1 MYQRRYHRRA
11 RRNKKDGLKILCKA
25 FLAPVFLLMTML
37 PVAGQQNAG
46 DIKQGN
52 PAETDTVRLKRL
64 LDKAGA
70 YYFTKPDSCVILTE
84 EALELSRELRYPFYE
99 VLALNIS
106 GEAFRTLGDF
116 PKSLDMQFKALK
128 INRKEANRYQESVTL
143 GYIGFTYT
151 DFNEFRLAL
160 DHLLLSKQISD
171 SIRESGKLSNPYS
184 LSIDSNITFLI
195 LSGFNASNIG
205 NAYEGMNMV
214 DSALY
219 YQQMA
224 QQKIVNLKQG
234 NLKSLVL
241 TRLGI
246 AYAKQGKYDEALKS
260 FRAALINAYQIG
272 DKVNP
277 SKIQYQMAE
286 TYYFIQEYDSSLYF
300 SRRALLAAEESNQ
313 KLHIL
318 LASNMLVKLFRHL
331 QLKDSIIHYQEIS
344 MAMKDSIFGPEKFRQ
359 LQLLTLREQQHQ
371 QEILNEQEQYRN
383 RTRLIALASALFFL
397 IAIALMLFRNNRQKQ
412 KANLLLHA
420 QKIEIQET
428 LKKLTVTQK
437 QLVQSEK
444 MASLGELTAGVA
456 HEIQNPLN
464 FVNNFSDI
472 NNELLEDLKDAA
484 KKIDIREIEKIT
496 DQLKENESKIN
507 FHGKRADAIVKN
519 MLQHSRNGSAVK
531 EPADINKLVDE
542 YVRLSFHGMRAKD
555 KTFNAELDLT
565 YDPAIGKINI
575 IPQDIGRVLLN
586 LLNNAFYAVH
596 EKQKSG
602 TVNFTPTITVTS
614 SIINNRPELK
624 NPGTHANG
632 DEKIRISIKDN
643 GTGIPDKIREKIFQ
657 PFFTTKPTGE
667 GTGLGLSL
675 SYDII
680 TKGHGGEL
688 KIESETGEFTIFTI
702 ELPI

>member
-1 MYQRRYHRRA
+1 VP
-11 RRNKKDGLKILCKA
+11 RNKQDRLKILLKV

-37 PVAGQQNAG
+37 PAAGQQHAG

-52 PAETDTVRLKRL
+52 QAETDTVRLKRL
-64 LDKAGA
+64 LEEAGA
-70 YYFTKPDSCVILTE
+70 YYFNKPDSCVLLTK
-84 EALELSRELRYPFYE
+84 EALDLSRKLDLPFYE
-99 VLALNIS
+99 VQALNMS
-106 GEAFRTLGDF
+106 GEALRFLGDF
-116 PKSLDMQFKALK
+116 PQALDMQFKALQ
-128 INRKEANRYQESVTL
+128 INRREANRYQESVTL
-143 GYIGFTYT
+143 GFIGYTYT
-151 DFNEFRLAL
+151 EFNEFRLAL
-160 DHLLLSKQISD
+160 DHLLLSKKIRD
-171 SIRESGKLSNPYS
+171 SIMESGS
-184 LSIDSNITFLI
+184 LSDPFALSVDSSITFLV
-195 LSGFNASNIG
+195 LSSFTVSNIG
-205 NAYEGMNMV
+205 NAYEGMNMP

-224 QQKIVNLKQG
+224 QQRIVNLKQG
-234 NLKSLVL
+234 NLKSLIL

-246 AYAKQGKYDEALKS
+246 VYAKQEKYEEALQYY
-260 FRAALINAYQIG
+260 RDALNNAYQIG

-277 SKIQYQMAE
+277 SKTQHRMAE
-286 TYYFIQEYDSSLYF
+286 AYYVLREFDSSLYF
-300 SRRALLAAEESNQ
+300 SRRAFIAAQESSQ
-313 KLHIL
+313 KLQL
-318 LASNMLVKLFRHL
+318 LSASNMLVKLFRHL
-331 QLKDSIIHYQEIS
+331 QLKDSIIYYQEIS
-344 MAMKDSIFGPEKFRQ
+344 MALKDSIFGPEKFRQ

-371 QEILNEQEQYRN
+371 QKILNEQEQYRN
-383 RTRLIALASALFFL
+383 RIRLIALASALFFL
-397 IAIALMLFRNNRQKQ
+397 LTIALLLYRNNRHKQ
-412 KANLLLHA
+412 KANLLLQA
-420 QKIEIQET
+420 QKKKIQET
-428 LKKLTVTQK
+428 LNKLTATQK

-484 KKIDIREIEKIT
+484 KKVDMREIEKIT
-496 DQLKENESKIN
+496 EQLKENESKIN

-531 EPADINKLVDE
+531 EPVDINKLIDE
-542 YVRLSFHGMRAKD
+542 YVRLSFHGMRAKI
-555 KTFNAELDLT
+555 KTFNAELDLE

-575 IPQDIGRVLLN
+575 IQQDIGRVLLN

-596 EKQKSG
+596 EKQKSAPA
-602 TVNFTPTITVTS
+602 NYTPTITVTTALIS
-614 SIINNRPELK
+614 SGHEPGK
-624 NPGTHANG
+624 PGTNTNS
-632 DEKIRISIKDN
+632 DNNIRISIKDN

-688 KIESETGEFTIFTI
+688 NIESETGEYTIFII
-702 ELPI
+702 EIPI